1 MEDLCASHL
10 PLLHCQCLAHCL
22 AWWKQACHQ
31 ETELHQ
37 GKIVLSASLAF
48 QRDEA
53 VLCQLKIRTWKTR
66 PIGKTAQ
73 ERKTGFLKRLANTAL
88 AKAHHSP
95 ISASLWH
102 VNLGLTQY
110 SVELCSPPTTLPSV
124 KNWASHETLCRVSP
138 KALDILF
145 QNGICKGL
153 IMSRTLI
160 CSSTVACGEENL
172 RRPPAAFE
180 PQLFP
185 RITWWI
191 YQHAAISAQTPEL
204 NHQKHYSV
212 RF

>member
-1 MEDLCASHL
+1 MNGGSLCQSPVCYSSIASAWFVVL
-10 PLLHCQCLAHCL
+10 PGGNTRN
-22 AWWKQACHQ
+22 Q
-31 ETELHQ
+31 EAELCW
-37 GKIVLSASLAF
+37 GKIFLSASLAF
-48 QRDEA
+48 QWDEA
-53 VLCQLKIRTWKTR
+53 VFCQLKIRTWKTR
-66 PIGKTAQ
+66 PGGKTAR

-95 ISASLWH
+95 ISAGLWH

-124 KNWASHETLCRVSP
+124 WRTGPLMRLCRVSP

-172 RRPPAAFE
+172 RWPPAAFE
-180 PQLFP
+180 P
-185 RITWWI
+185 
-191 YQHAAISAQTPEL
+191 
-204 NHQKHYSV
+204 
-212 RF
+212 